1 MSTPIRFV
9 AFGDNHGDMADEN
22 AVEALCEFI
31 KDYKPTVRV
40 HLGDCFDFRSLRRG
54 AGQDAEGAESLLSD
68 IDAGEAFL
76 ARTKP
81 TVYLMGN
88 HEHRAQALQHTSGSA
103 LVRDYCADLEA
114 RIRSAAKSAG
124 AKTILPYHAEKGVYR
139 LGQVAFI
146 HGYAHGLNATAEQGK
161 HYADR
166 GGALIHGHTHT
177 LSQVNLTKAEG
188 GAAFSAGCLCQKDA
202 MAYASHRLATSR
214 WGSGFAAG
222 WVDGNDWKVWL
233 VHRVGSRWVWTT
245 DLKVFM
251 PKSK

>member
-1 MSTPIRFV
+1 M
-9 AFGDNHGDMADEN
+9 
-22 AVEALCEFI
+22 
-31 KDYKPTVRV
+31 
-40 HLGDCFDFRSLRRG
+40 
-54 AGQDAEGAESLLSD
+54 SD
-68 IDAGEAFL
+68 IQGGEDFL
-76 ARTKP
+76 ERTKP

-88 HEHRAQALQHTSGSA
+88 HEHRATAMQHTSGSA

-114 RIRSAAKSAG
+114 RIKTAAKSCG
-124 AKTILPYHAEKGVYR
+124 VKTILPYHAEKGVYR
-139 LGQVAFI
+139 LGPVAFI

-177 LSQVNLTKAEG
+177 LAQVNLTKAEG

-222 WVDGNDWKVWL
+222 WVDGKDWKVWL

-245 DLKVFM
+245 DLKVFT